1 MTLADILAV
10 LAVPDPVAG
19 TSGLGLIG
27 AITMG
32 ATLYLAGRLYKK
44 FRG

>member
-1 MTLADILAV
+1 MTIADLVTA
-10 LAVPDPVAG
+10 LTD
-19 TSGLGLIG
+19 IG
-27 AITMG
+27 IIGVITLG

>member
-1 MTLADILAV
+1 MLISDLVTALTDIGVVGVITL
-10 LAVPDPVAG
+10 
-19 TSGLGLIG
+19 
-27 AITMG
+27 G

>member
-1 MTLADILAV
+1 MTIADLVTA
-10 LAVPDPVAG
+10 LTD
-19 TSGLGLIG
+19 IG
-27 AITMG
+27 VVGVITLG